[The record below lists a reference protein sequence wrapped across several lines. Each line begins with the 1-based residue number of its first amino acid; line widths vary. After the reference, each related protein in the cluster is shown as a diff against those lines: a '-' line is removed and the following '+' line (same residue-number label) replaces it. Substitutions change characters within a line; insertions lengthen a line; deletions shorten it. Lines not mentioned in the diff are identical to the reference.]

1 MFSSTDPLVGHCTS
15 YFYIQKFFY
24 WLPSNSICFFPET
37 TVNMFMQYDKLW
49 GNSKILHSVSLSV
62 TFLVQWCWRS
72 RTSWHWC
79 YLYYTLGSIRSNLF
93 LLIKVQKSAPA
104 LFCTIIILVH
114 LVQKP
119 ICSFLFEIS
128 AYAVAVVQR
137 KLNSHSLNYE
147 NI

>member
-1 MFSSTDPLVGHCTS
+1 MLTFSHKLALMLFILYPRIDKIKS
-15 YFYIQKFFY
+15 
-24 WLPSNSICFFPET
+24 FP
-37 TVNMFMQYDKLW
+37 F
-49 GNSKILHSVSLSV
+49 
-62 TFLVQWCWRS
+62 
-72 RTSWHWC
+72 
-79 YLYYTLGSIRSNLF
+79 
-93 LLIKVQKSAPA
+93 KVQKSAPA